1 MRIRLSAKQPN
12 VEKFIDGIIDRYHF
26 EKKDKET
33 LINIY
38 EKLSDAIAPM
48 AAYRINRRVTGYKVI
63 DDNPA
68 AIVVLTLGD
77 GPDEIKDKYTKDGKL
92 DKSYMLDCITNE
104 MLMNMYVEFN
114 QTYAKYHR
122 RYVKRYVFIG
132 DEISTEKIPELL
144 NEIYSADKSGAER
157 KIFENIK
164 ANGKKS
170 DFDESDNNDE
180 SNDNNV
186 SEKVYAEEIGLIETP
201 EIKKKSDYV
210 SANSYGV
217 MTPTKSVVFYAILT
231 ENPNQICEGIC
242 ENCNNKK
249 CENNP
254 EYVEETE

>member
-12 VEKFIDGIIDRYHF
+12 VDKFIDGVIDRYHF

-38 EKLSDAIAPM
+38 ERLNDVIAPM
-48 AAYRINRRVTGYKVI
+48 AAYRINQRVTGHKVI

-68 AIVVLTLGD
+68 AIVVLTLGQ

-144 NEIYSADKSGAER
+144 TEIYSADKNSTKKTSSDSDDNKDKINEEASDNKASSD
-157 KIFENIK
+157 KIFEEETGLLDTPIIQ
-164 ANGKKS
+164 KKPT
-170 DFDESDNNDE
+170 
-180 SNDNNV
+180 
-186 SEKVYAEEIGLIETP
+186 L
-201 EIKKKSDYV
+201 V

-231 ENPNQICEGIC
+231 ENPEQICEGIC

-254 EYVEETE
+254 DYVEEN